1 MIFRQPEWPCP
12 LDDSSEAALFSG
24 LLQEEGIPHKVV
36 RHGDSLW
43 GFSEE
48 LSIGWGHVETTQEFQ
63 ERLEALYAE
72 FRAADSPPAEDV
84 DQEL

>member
-12 LDDSSEAALFSG
+12 LDDSAEAALFSG
-24 LLQEEGIPHKVV
+24 LLTEEKIPHKVV

-48 LSIGWGHVETTQEFQ
+48 LSIGWGHVETTVEFQ
-63 ERLEALYAE
+63 ERLETLSAE
-72 FRAADSPPAEDV
+72 FRDAVSPPSEEV
-84 DQEL
+84 EPE